1 MWFHGC
7 QPARIRVGVWPAV
20 CAVVVQKVKLTG
32 LCVHQGL
39 EEMTDASR
47 SGKSLCLGKITR
59 LSRLR
64 VNHQG
69 PSHTVQP
76 IHGLQHLS
84 HVPWSPP
91 SPSGPAVLS
100 GVGGRGTI
108 AYLPRVA
115 VT

>member
-1 MWFHGC
+1 MRFHGGC
-7 QPARIRVGVWPAV
+7 QPAGIRVGVCPAV
-20 CAVVVQKVKLTG
+20 CAVVVVVQRVKLTG

-39 EEMTDASR
+39 EEMMDASR
-47 SGKSLCLGKITR
+47 SGKSLCLGKITG

-64 VNHQG
+64 VNQQG

-91 SPSGPAVLS
+91 SPEWISCTWGCADQLC
-100 GVGGRGTI
+100 
-108 AYLPRVA
+108 
-115 VT
+115 